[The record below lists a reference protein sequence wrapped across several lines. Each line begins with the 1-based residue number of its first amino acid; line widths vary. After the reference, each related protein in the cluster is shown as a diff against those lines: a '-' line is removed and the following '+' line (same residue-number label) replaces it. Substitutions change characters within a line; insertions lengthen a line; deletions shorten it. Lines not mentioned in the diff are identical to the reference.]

1 MVEEEKIKFSE
12 YQINLMK
19 KIIRKKILYM
29 EDGDK
34 IFNIMILIPG
44 AREGLL
50 KHIEKLKNYSAKGF
64 KD

>member
-1 MVEEEKIKFSE
+1 
-12 YQINLMK
+12 MK

-34 IFNIMILIPG
+34 IFNIMILIPE

-50 KHIEKLKNYSAKGF
+50 KHIDKLENRATQV
-64 KD
+64 

>member
-12 YQINLMK
+12 YQIYLMK

-34 IFNIMILIPG
+34 IFNIMILIPE
-44 AREGLL
+44 AREDLL
-50 KHIEKLKNYSAKGF
+50 KHIEKLKTKGF
-64 KD
+64 KG

>member
-1 MVEEEKIKFSE
+1 MVEEEKFSE

-29 EDGDK
+29 EDCDK
-34 IFNIMILIPG
+34 IFNIMILIPD

-50 KHIEKLKNYSAKGF
+50 KHIEKLKKNSAKGF

>member
-1 MVEEEKIKFSE
+1 MVEETKFSE

-34 IFNIMILIPG
+34 IFNIMILIPD

-50 KHIEKLKNYSAKGF
+50 KNIEKLKNNSVTGV
-64 KD
+64 